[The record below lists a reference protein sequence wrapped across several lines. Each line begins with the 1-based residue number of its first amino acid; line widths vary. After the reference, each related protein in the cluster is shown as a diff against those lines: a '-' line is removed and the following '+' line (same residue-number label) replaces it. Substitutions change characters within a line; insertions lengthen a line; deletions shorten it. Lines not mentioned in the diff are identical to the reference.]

1 MSQKIVQI
9 NYKFS
14 IPAADFSQAM
24 LPAAPVIADVPGL
37 HWKVWLMDEARREAG
52 GIYLFED
59 EATAS
64 AFVAGPIVAGL
75 KANPVVSDVSIK
87 QFGISEEHTRIT
99 RGPIGEGVRV

>member
-9 NYKFS
+9 NYQFS
-14 IPAADFSQAM
+14 IPAEDLSQAM

-37 HWKVWLMDEARREAG
+37 HWKVWLMEDGRREAG
-52 GIYLFED
+52 GLYLFED
-59 EATAS
+59 EATAN
-64 AFVAGPIVAGL
+64 AFVAGPLVAGL

-87 QFGISEEHTRIT
+87 QFGVSEEHTRIT